1 MLYLGRAP
9 KRGTGCFF
17 FFGKIAGCA
26 KQILDIYLK
35 RNNIRNHKNNKCT
48 MNICKKNGREYTLV
62 FHSLEKDLGHIV
74 KIQALECLEGVLI
87 GTRVL

>member
-1 MLYLGRAP
+1 MLHRGRAP

-62 FHSLEKDLGHIV
+62 FLSLEKDGAHY
-74 KIQALECLEGVLI
+74 KNTGA
-87 GTRVL
+87 

>member
-1 MLYLGRAP
+1 
-9 KRGTGCFF
+9 
-17 FFGKIAGCA
+17 
-26 KQILDIYLK
+26 
-35 RNNIRNHKNNKCT
+35 

-62 FHSLEKDLGHIV
+62 FLSLEKDLGHII

>member
-1 MLYLGRAP
+1 MLHLGRAP

-26 KQILDIYLK
+26 KQIL
-35 RNNIRNHKNNKCT
+35 
-48 MNICKKNGREYTLV
+48 
-62 FHSLEKDLGHIV
+62 EKDLGHII